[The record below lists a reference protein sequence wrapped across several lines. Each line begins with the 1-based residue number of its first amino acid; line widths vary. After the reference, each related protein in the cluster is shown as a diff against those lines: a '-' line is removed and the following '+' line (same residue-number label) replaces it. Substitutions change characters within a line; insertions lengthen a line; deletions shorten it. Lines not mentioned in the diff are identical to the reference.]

1 MGVPSFFRQL
11 ITKYQNILKK
21 SPDKNI
27 RALYIDANCLFHP
40 QCFKVL
46 DLHKNEHNQDKL
58 FEYMSKRI
66 IEYIDYLIRL
76 NNPEEIVYIAVD
88 GIAPLAKISQQRKR
102 RFGYANDYRNDI
114 YKKHN
119 IIVNDSWSN
128 IVITPGTQFMY
139 NLHNKLR
146 IYYKK
151 MMTKKDKLCK
161 FKIIYNSYLT
171 PGEGEHKILQHI
183 KNKYFGILDDSAI
196 IIYGLDADL
205 IFLAL
210 ASQVNNIYLL
220 RESNQIIRNDD
231 NEKYNNDTDDNIK
244 EELIYVDI
252 NYVKESINNEFN
264 DLYKK
269 FIRMDENYDIFENG
283 KCKND
288 KNIINNSDINFT
300 NDYIFICYFLGN
312 DFLPHLPSIDINM
325 DGLNVVTNA
334 YIKVFET
341 IGETIIKFDIDNK
354 VIINDNF
361 LKQFISTIATQEEDF
376 FKSIFP
382 EYIKKHKMK
391 KCFEYDNHK
400 KDLWYVEN
408 LKNVKIDDKI
418 KLGYGEPHEW
428 KSRYYSHYFKTSE
441 YMQQMLNDI
450 CHNYLEGL
458 LWVTNYYFDR
468 CPSWKWQYMYT
479 HAPFL
484 SDIMIYI
491 EHIKSIKNINI
502 EYHEPIGMF
511 TQLVS
516 VIPHKYSHIL
526 PSELQHL
533 NSTISSP
540 IIDMFP
546 IDYDIDMI
554 NKTQLYKCIPIIPYL
569 DIDRVEYEVNKIKLT
584 KKSQLLCSYSK
595 PLIY

>member
-11 ITKYQNILKK
+11 ITKYQNILKN

-46 DLHKNEHNQDKL
+46 HLHKNEHNQDKL
-58 FEYMSKRI
+58 FEYMSNRI
-66 IEYIDYLIRL
+66 IDYIDYLIKL
-76 NNPEEIVYIAVD
+76 NNPEEIVYVAVD

-119 IIVNDSWSN
+119 IIINDSWSN

-139 NLHNKLR
+139 DLHNKLR

-151 MMTKKDKLCK
+151 NIVSKKDKLCK

-183 KNKYFGILDDSAI
+183 KDKYFNASDDRAI

-205 IFLAL
+205 IFLSL

-231 NEKYNNDTDDNIK
+231 NEKYNNDNIE

-252 NYVKESINNEFN
+252 DYVKESINNEFN

-269 FIRMDENYDIFENG
+269 FIRIDENYDMFENK
-283 KCKND
+283 KCDDNKISKD
-288 KNIINNSDINFT
+288 NSNINFA

-325 DGLNVVTNA
+325 NGLDIVTNA

-341 IGETIIKFDIDNK
+341 IGDTIIKFDTNNK

-361 LKQFISTIATQEEDF
+361 LKQFITIMATQEEDF
-376 FKSIFP
+376 FRSIFP
-382 EYIKKHKMK
+382 DYIKKHKMK
-391 KCFEYDNHK
+391 KCFEYDHHK

-408 LKNVKIDDKI
+408 LRNVKIDDKI
-418 KLGYGEPHEW
+418 KLGYGESHEW

-441 YMQQMLNDI
+441 YIQQMLNDI

-458 LWVTNYYFDR
+458 LWVANYYFDK
-468 CPSWKWQYMYT
+468 CPSWKWQYIYT

-491 EHIKSIKNINI
+491 DNIKSIKNINI

-511 TQLVS
+511 TQLMS

-526 PSELQHL
+526 PPELQHL

-569 DIDRVEYEVNKIKLT
+569 DIDRVEHEVNKIKLT